1 MPALGL
7 GGGRLPALVSQPQGL
22 ILEAT
27 SPNLQLPAPGRSG
40 PFPTLG
46 SLPPHSTPS
55 PSPPPHSCWEW
66 RLHFSCHLHSQ
77 SIRTPQL
84 SRLAELG
91 GRRRRNGSSGAG
103 ASAPLPFRPRLLPAP
118 PCAAGPAREGS
129 RNPCSSSPSSEGRTR
144 EGRRRRVGRPIHCA
158 ASPAFAACSASG
170 PGWQVRGG
178 LEARV
183 GGRLRP
189 WPAFLHQA
197 GLSSHTPAGELTE
210 LISAGPWPLPD
221 RGPGEGGE
229 RVLGRKGPP
238 SLAS

>member
-1 MPALGL
+1 M
-7 GGGRLPALVSQPQGL
+7 
-22 ILEAT
+22 
-27 SPNLQLPAPGRSG
+27 
-40 PFPTLG
+40 
-46 SLPPHSTPS
+46 
-55 PSPPPHSCWEW
+55 
-66 RLHFSCHLHSQ
+66 HFSCHLHSQ

-144 EGRRRRVGRPIHCA
+144 EGRRRRVGRPIHYA
-158 ASPAFAACSASG
+158 ASPAFAACFASG

-197 GLSSHTPAGELTE
+197 GHSSHTPAGELTE
-210 LISAGPWPLPD
+210 LISAGPWLLPTEAQVK
-221 RGPGEGGE
+221 EGRE
-229 RVLGRKGPP
+229 FWVEKGLLPWHP
-238 SLAS
+238 ES